1 MGNFGQRFL
10 SVVKTDGL
18 AILAKVIIITIIG
31 GYLFDMAPLTM
42 AIIAIIGF
50 AFLFT
55 QKALRFL
62 SSRELIEMFYYIGII
77 WGIVTATWLGY
88 IETEGFPA
96 YFTSALL
103 AYLLY
108 KTFDTYQEYTAYKKI
123 ENNLLINV
131 LEQAETNQ
139 TVSIHAAYQK
149 SLLSKDEIQE
159 TIANFQQIGK
169 LPLTLQIIE

>member
-1 MGNFGQRFL
+1 MGSFGQRFL
-10 SVVKTDGL
+10 SVVRSDGL
-18 AILAKVIIITIIG
+18 AILAKVIIVTLIG
-31 GYLFDMAPLTM
+31 GYLFNMAPLTM

-62 SSRELIEMFYYIGII
+62 SSRELIEMFYYIGVI
-77 WGIVTATWLGY
+77 WGIVIATWLGY
-88 IETEGFPA
+88 IPTEGFPA

-103 AYLLY
+103 GYLLY
-108 KTFDTYQEYTAYKKI
+108 KTFDTYKGYSAYKTI

-149 SLLSKDEIQE
+149 SLLSKDEILE

-169 LPLTLQIIE
+169 LPQTLQLID

>member
-1 MGNFGQRFL
+1 MENFGQRFL
-10 SVVKTDGL
+10 SVIRTDGL
-18 AILAKVIIITIIG
+18 AVIAKVGIITIIA
-31 GYLFDMAPLTM
+31 GYLFNIAPLTM
-42 AIIAIIGF
+42 AIMAILGF

-77 WGIVTATWLGY
+77 WGIVIATWLGY
-88 IETEGFPA
+88 IETEGFSA

-103 AYLLY
+103 GYILY
-108 KTFDTYQEYTAYKKI
+108 KTFDSYKGYSAYKTI
-123 ENNLLINV
+123 ENDLLIYI

-149 SLLSKDEIQE
+149 SLLSKDEIIE